1 MPDPTWFSTLDADT
15 QAHITGKGWE
25 KLEPA
30 AAAAE
35 ASKAH
40 LAAQK
45 FIGVPAEQLLK
56 LPKDAADPTFQAA
69 YDRIFGMVTPTTA
82 DAYKFDGVKFKDGSE
97 LDAGDVDFVR
107 NLAVKFK
114 LPTTVAAGI
123 AADLAA
129 RSDTA
134 DGEAAAAVE
143 TTKAANNAYLRAAY
157 GADHDFKLFGAQR
170 AVEASGLP
178 ASILDH
184 IMTLPQEEYRKGVDA
199 LVALGQRMNEVPM
212 HRGTGSPIV
221 DPTLGLT
228 PDAAA
233 ERLKAFTTDVGLR
246 AKFLA
251 NDTETVAN
259 WTKLTSIIAGGR
271 VAPR

>member
-1 MPDPTWFSTLDADT
+1 MADPTWFSTLDADT

-56 LPKDAADPTFQAA
+56 LPKDASDPTFQAA
-69 YDRIFGMVTPTTA
+69 YDRIFGMVPARTA
-82 DAYKFDGVKFKDGSE
+82 EDYKFEGVE
-97 LDAGDVDFVR
+97 LPEGDQKRIRD
-107 NLAVKFK
+107 LAVKHK
-114 LPTTVAAGI
+114 LPPAVALDF
-123 AADLAA
+123 AADLSA
-129 RSDTA
+129 RTRD
-134 DGEAAAAVE
+134 AVAVETSGKE
-143 TTKAANNAYLRAAY
+143 TTKAANVAHLRAAY

-170 AVEASGLP
+170 AVEAAGLP
-178 ASILDH
+178 ASILEH
-184 IMTLPQEEYRKGVDA
+184 IMTLPQEDYRKGMDA

-212 HRGTGSPIV
+212 HRGTGAPLV

-228 PDAAA
+228 LEAAA
-233 ERLKAFTTDVGLR
+233 ERLKAYTTDAGLR
-246 AKFLA
+246 AKFIA

-259 WTKLTSIIAGGR
+259 WTKLTAIVAGGR
-271 VAPR
+271 VAR